1 MFLVYIFVIDGTC
14 KGNISIGS
22 HVTIKLFPFH
32 DGVGDDDDCDY
43 DNIDDNDYYN
53 IDVDEAEDEDE
64 VD

>member
-1 MFLVYIFVIDGTC
+1 MLLVYIFVIDGTC
-14 KGNISIGS
+14 EGNISIGS
-22 HVTIKLFPFH
+22 HVTIKFFPCH
-32 DGVGDDDDCDY
+32 DGVGDDDDDDY